1 MNIKDKVFS
10 HEIIYND
17 DSRDGLIRGEIK
29 TNGAILYQIPR
40 ASTDDVLKNDELK
53 QVGVYL
59 LINRENKT
67 VYVGQADSR
76 DNGNGLLTRM
86 LETHASEE
94 IDNWNSGYAITSGNP
109 AHILPTELDF
119 LERFFYDEAKKVGR
133 YKVLNAKRPHSKG
146 ALKIKMNLT
155 PFIESVVS
163 LLEEVK
169 CYIFTD
175 QDIVPQKEEKIQI
188 SEPPKSLD
196 SSYGVVTAGSSV
208 GSTTSDA
215 DKSKSKKAKL
225 SQEVIGRTFYLR
237 NTNKNVYAVGVMSDT
252 KSITVRTGATV
263 CQSSS
268 LLNQKGQEH
277 AAAKRQE
284 LIDKGVISDFTFVKD
299 YQFSS
304 TTIAAS
310 VLLGQ
315 SANGITAWK
324 DETGKE
330 MKSYALST
338 ENYKTDIG

>member
-1 MNIKDKVFS
+1 MYIMEDDIQLQPFCSTTSFLDGLQHGCLRVEVKPQI
-10 HEIIYND
+10 IIY
-17 DSRDGLIRGEIK
+17 
-29 TNGAILYQIPR
+29 QIERNTINTVSQDP
-40 ASTDDVLKNDELK
+40 TLKNA
-53 QVGVYL
+53 GIYL
-59 LINRENKT
+59 LVNDEKHT
-67 VYVGQADSR
+67 LYVGQAIAR
-76 DNGNGLLTRM
+76 QNGDGLIDRI
-86 LETHASEE
+86 LEHHASPE
-94 IDNWNSGYAITSGNP
+94 IDDWQYAYALTNDTSCFLGYG
-109 AHILPTELDF
+109 ELCY
-119 LERFFYDEAKKVGR
+119 LEQLFYDEALAFGR
-133 YKVLNAKRPHSKG
+133 YKLLNSKRPTSRG
-146 ALKIKMNLT
+146 TSSDIKMTLRQYV
-155 PFIESVVS
+155 FYAFF
-163 LLEEVK
+163 LLENPLMLR
-169 CYIFTD
+169 IFK
-175 QDIVPQKEEKIQI
+175 PRFP
-188 SEPPKSLD
+188 EPPKSLD

-315 SANGITAWK
+315 STNGITAWK